1 MTEVIILA
9 NSKKRGNRCIAGID
23 IETSKWV
30 RPCFGDG
37 DEGIPWRTRQV
48 NSAEPSILDIIEI
61 PLKTTGPN
69 RDIQPENRYLK
80 DGAWNKIGQAKV
92 KDILRYCVRDS
103 ILFYNDMDRVPV
115 AGLRSLTVTK
125 KTSLTLIQVK
135 AVFDM
140 GLDITGKKQLRAV
153 FKYGSLKYNL
163 VVTDCEYKNRFKSQ
177 SKLKADC
184 IFTVSLG
191 APFKQDNCCYKL
203 VAGVIEL

>member
-9 NSKKRGNRCIAGID
+9 NSKKSGNRCIAGID
-23 IETSKWV
+23 VETHKWV
-30 RPCFGDG
+30 RPCFGDSG
-37 DEGIPWRTRQV
+37 EGIPWRARQI
-48 NSAEPSILDIIEI
+48 NGTEPAILDIVEI
-61 PLKTTGPN
+61 PLKSTGPN
-69 RDIQPENRYLK
+69 RDIQPENLYLK
-80 DGAWNKIGQAKV
+80 DGDWVKIGQARV
-92 KDILRYCVRDS
+92 EDILEYCVSDS
-103 ILFYNDMDRVPV
+103 VLFYNDLDRVPV
-115 AGLRSLTVTK
+115 SELSGLTVTK

-163 VVTDCEYKNRFKSQ
+163 VVTDCEYKNGFKSQ